1 MKSKWNEGVADTK
14 EMVRSLGAGEIGWC
28 PVPMCELLTH
38 NALGVGSGFLVHIV
52 NGVSL
57 RNAQQSN
64 SVMVRHSD
72 VMQMCL

>member
-1 MKSKWNEGVADTK
+1 MSCSHVLTSNPECT
-14 EMVRSLGAGEIGWC
+14 GE
-28 PVPMCELLTH
+28 
-38 NALGVGSGFLVHIV
+38 GSGFLVHIV

-57 RNAQQSN
+57 RNAQESS